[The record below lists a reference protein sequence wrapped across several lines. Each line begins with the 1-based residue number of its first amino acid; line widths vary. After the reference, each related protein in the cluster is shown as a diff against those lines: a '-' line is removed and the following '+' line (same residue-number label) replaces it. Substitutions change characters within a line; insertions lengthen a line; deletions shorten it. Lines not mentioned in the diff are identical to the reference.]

1 MLHLEKL
8 ILKLIFSILYLSKLK
23 IIQFEQNGRYS
34 GDIFLTLKASQSII
48 LQHIVYIIIKISYDL
63 LFLNL
68 NILYK
73 ATPLHKLLVCVIEEL
88 PKAKK
93 DKEKFKLNLLRDGI
107 LFQLVVVIYFAVIA
121 YLFLL

>member
-1 MLHLEKL
+1 
-8 ILKLIFSILYLSKLK
+8 LS
-23 IIQFEQNGRYS
+23 
-34 GDIFLTLKASQSII
+34 LKASQSII
-48 LQHIVYIIIKISYDL
+48 LRRLVYTIIKINYDL
-63 LFLNL
+63 LFLNS

-73 ATPLHKLLVCVIEEL
+73 ATPLHILPICANEEL

>member
-1 MLHLEKL
+1 MTHSEKL
-8 ILKLIFSILYLSKLK
+8 ILKLIFPILYLSKLK

>member
-1 MLHLEKL
+1 MLHSEKL
-8 ILKLIFSILYLSKLK
+8 ILKLIFPILYLSKLK